1 MFAGHLDLT
10 QPLFWTVPGVLSR
23 EECAHYIERMKR
35 AHNAEIA
42 TITGRDGEVVDQ
54 QVRSNT
60 RLMYDDSAW
69 AAELGVRLESHIPK
83 VLMSRR
89 VAHVNERIRL
99 YRYGTG
105 QRHGSHWDTPVE
117 LSDKRETM
125 LTLVLYLN
133 DDFVGGATH
142 FDELKKTIQPAPGLA
157 LLFQHRVL
165 HTAEPV
171 TAGEKFVM
179 RSDVFYYP
187 TGAV

>member
-10 QPLFWTVPGVLSR
+10 QPLFWTVPDVLSR
-23 EECAHYIERMKR
+23 EECALYIDKMKGSR
-35 AHNAEIA
+35 DAEIA
-42 TITGRDGEVVDQ
+42 TITGREGEVVDQ

-60 RLMYDDSAW
+60 RLMYDDPAW
-69 AAELGVRLESHIPK
+69 AATLFTRLSSQLPK

-89 VAHVNERIRL
+89 LANVNERIRL
-99 YRYGTG
+99 YRYGPG

-117 LSDKRETM
+117 LADKRETL

-133 DDFVGGATH
+133 DDFEGGATF
-142 FDELKKTIQPAPGLA
+142 FDELKKTITPTPGLA

-187 TGAV
+187 AP

>member
-10 QPLFWTVPGVLSR
+10 QPLCWTVPGVLSS
-23 EECAHYIERMKR
+23 EECEQYIERMR
-35 AHNAEIA
+35 QASDVEIA
-42 TITGRDGEVVDQ
+42 TITGRDGEVVDP

-60 RLMYDDSAW
+60 RLMYDDPAW
-69 AAELGVRLESHIPK
+69 AAALFTRLEASIPQ
-83 VLMSRR
+83 VLMKRR
-89 VAHVNERIRL
+89 VAHLNPRIRL
-99 YRYGTG
+99 YRYGPG
-105 QRHGSHWDTPVE
+105 QRHGAHWDTPVA
-117 LSDKRETM
+117 LSDQRETL

-133 DDFVGGATH
+133 DNFTGGETL
-142 FDELKKTIQPAPGLA
+142 FDELKKTIKSAPGLA

-187 TGAV
+187 EER